1 MFSRVTIGTKII
13 GIVGAILGLLILIGL
28 VSLAKLSNV
37 AAVAD
42 EIGSNQM
49 PGVTILAKI
58 GNNVDTYRRSELQFY
73 LKNTEED
80 FKRYLDRMA
89 KMQEEIKSSL
99 EAYKKLPLADEE
111 KRHLATLDAAWP
123 PYVANTAKVVELVKA
138 GQLDEAQKL
147 TRGEG
152 KKLYDEANKTL
163 GALQAFNQK
172 EADEGLKR
180 VNALTAAAQ
189 IWIVVII
196 VSGLVFGLLLALMAV
211 RSIRA
216 PLQRLAADAEQ
227 IATGDLGVEVH
238 VDSHDE
244 VGQLA
249 RSFEKM
255 VNSLR
260 ELIGRLA
267 DSSAEVSKSSVGMQ
281 SNSEQMATGAEE
293 VAAQAVTVA
302 TASEEMSATSGDI
315 AQNCMLAAESA
326 KRANDAADHGAT
338 VVENSIAVMK
348 RIADRVKSSA
358 ATVTELGQ
366 KSDQI
371 GAIVDTIQDIADQT
385 NLLALNAAI
394 EAARAGEQG
403 RGFAVVADEVRA
415 LAERTTKA
423 TKEISEMIKVIQ
435 QNTQTAVSAM
445 EEGVAEVHNGTD
457 EAERSGE
464 ALRRIQDEIN
474 AVNLQVQQI
483 ATAAEEQTATTSEI
497 TGNMHQIT
505 EVVSGSVD
513 RARDTY
519 NAAQHLSRLSD
530 ELQRVVGQFKLA
542 ESGNLITWSS
552 SYSVQVSQM
561 DGEHQRLVGIINKL
575 YGAMRAGR
583 GKEAIGSILGELI
596 DYTKNHFAHEERL
609 MQETGF
615 PGLEEQRRAHGNLL
629 SRVSEI
635 EKKFKAGEVLSQEV
649 MSFLKDWLSNHI
661 QKEDKQYGPHLNSK
675 GIR

>member
-42 EIGSNQM
+42 EIGHDAM

-80 FKRYLDRMA
+80 FRRYLDRMG
-89 KMQEEIKSSL
+89 KVQEAIKSSL

-111 KRHLATLDAAWP
+111 KRHLAAFDAVWP
-123 PYVANTAKVVELVKA
+123 SYVASTVKVVELIKA
-138 GQLDEAQKL
+138 GQLDEAQKQ
-147 TRGEG
+147 TRSEG
-152 KKLYDEANKTL
+152 KKLYDEAHKTL

-172 EADEGLKR
+172 KADNGLKR
-180 VNALTAAAQ
+180 VDAVTAAAQ

-227 IATGDLGVEVH
+227 IATGDLGVEVQ

-281 SNSEQMATGAEE
+281 YNSEQMATGAEE

-338 VVENSIAVMK
+338 VVESSIAVMK
-348 RIADRVKSSA
+348 RIAERVRSSA
-358 ATVTELGQ
+358 STVTELGQ

-435 QNTQTAVSAM
+435 RNTQTAVSAM

-464 ALRRIQDEIN
+464 ALRKIQDEIN

-505 EVVSGSVD
+505 EVVAGSVD

-519 NAAQHLSRLSD
+519 NAAQHLSRLSE

-552 SYSVQVSQM
+552 SYSVHVSQM
-561 DGEHQRLVGIINKL
+561 DEEHQRLVSSINKL
-575 YGAMRAGR
+575 YGAMREGR
-583 GKEAIGSILGELI
+583 GKEAVGSILGELI

-615 PGLEEQRRAHGNLL
+615 AGLEEQKRAHENLI

-635 EKKFKAGEVLSQEV
+635 QKKFKAGEALSQEV

-661 QKEDKQYGPHLNSK
+661 QREDKQYGPHLNSK
-675 GIR
+675 GIK